1 MRDNILNVFLKN
13 LRGNPKRVG
22 VAAAAALVAL
32 LGNSFLP
39 EKSSAYKQ
47 KSYQQKQGGSGGNSK
62 HKPGKFDYYSMVLSW
77 SPTYCQTHKN
87 DRAQCGRRKFDFVVH
102 GLWPQYNKGWPQN
115 CRVAKGQYYV
125 SDKVINSMLDVMPAR
140 GLIIHE
146 WRKHG
151 TCSGLT
157 QERYYQLTRKVFEVI
172 KKPKEFKNTNRPVIT
187 TPQKLKQAF
196 IRVNKSWLKPNM
208 ISVQCG
214 NRRDRGKLS
223 EIRFC
228 FTKGFKPVA
237 CGKNE
242 RRACKA
248 KTLVLPPV
256 R

>member
-1 MRDNILNVFLKN
+1 MRQDILTVFLKN
-13 LRGNPKRVG
+13 LKGNPKRFA
-22 VAAAAALVAL
+22 VAAIAAVVAL

-39 EKSSAYKQ
+39 EKSQAFKP
-47 KSYQQKQGGSGGNSK
+47 QGSNS
-62 HKPGKFDYYSMVLSW
+62 HKAGKFDYYTMVLSW
-77 SPTYCQTHKN
+77 SPTYCQTHKK

-115 CRVAKGQYYV
+115 CRVPKGQYYV
-125 SDKVINSMLDVMPAR
+125 SDKMISSMLNIMPAR

-151 TCSGLT
+151 TCSGLK
-157 QERYYQLTRKVFEVI
+157 QDRYFQLTRKVYEVI
-172 KKPKEFKNTNRPVIT
+172 KKPPEFINPNRSIT
-187 TPQKLKQAF
+187 TTPAKLKQAF
-196 IRVNKSWLKPNM
+196 VRVNSWLKPNM

-223 EIRFC
+223 ELRFC
-228 FTKGFKPVA
+228 FTKGFKPMA
-237 CGKNE
+237 CGNNE

-248 KTLVLPPV
+248 KTLILPPA